1 MSHGNISTS
10 HVEKST
16 FQVKIGPPWLTRFE
30 KARIIG
36 IRALQISLG
45 APILIPLEE
54 TENLDAIRIAEREL
68 ETGVLPIVIVRWTPE
83 GRYQDIPLKYLKL
96 NPP

>member
-1 MSHGNISTS
+1 MSGNN
-10 HVEKST
+10 VLRQRQ

-30 KARIIG
+30 KARIVG

-45 APILIPLEE
+45 APVLIPLEGV
-54 TENLDAIRIAEREL
+54 ENLDSIRIAEKEL
-68 ETGVLPIVIVRWTPE
+68 EMGVLPIIIVRWTPE
-83 GRYQDIPLKYLKL
+83 GRFQEIPIKYLKL

>member
-1 MSHGNISTS
+1 MSNSN
-10 HVEKST
+10 VLQQRQ

-45 APILIPLEE
+45 APVLIPLEE
-54 TENLDAIRIAEREL
+54 AENLDSIRIAEKEL
-68 ETGVLPIVIVRWTPE
+68 EMGVLPIIIVRWTPE
-83 GRYQDIPLKYLKL
+83 GRFQEIPIKYLKL

>member
-1 MSHGNISTS
+1 MSDGN
-10 HVEKST
+10 KLQQKQ

-45 APILIPLEE
+45 APVLIPIEDV
-54 TENLDAIRIAEREL
+54 ENLDSLRIAEKEL
-68 ETGVLPIVIVRWTPE
+68 EAQVLPVIIVRWTPD
-83 GRYQDIPLKYLKL
+83 GKYQEIPLKYLKL
-96 NPP
+96 SPP

>member
-1 MSHGNISTS
+1 MSDDN
-10 HVEKST
+10 KLQQRQ

-45 APILIPLEE
+45 APVLIPIEDL
-54 TENLDAIRIAEREL
+54 ENLDSLKIAEKEL
-68 ETGVLPIVIVRWTPE
+68 EAHVLPVIIVRWTPD
-83 GRYQDIPLKYLKL
+83 GKYQEIPLKYLKL
-96 NPP
+96 SPP